1 MSKHHLLLGAASA
14 ALLSLAASV
23 TASADI
29 YTPTSEAMSNPTLG
43 GASNW
48 QAAGFSRQD
57 TITVTSDGHDY
68 QAAVDTTL
76 RLPFHIEV
84 EVTKS
89 KWRIKDSYII
99 IGLAPLNSGTQVGS
113 CCGSLVDFD
122 ETNFAARID
131 QGAAKHVDRDA
142 WWTAEVKNN
151 SIGTRAR
158 NACRN
163 LRKEL
168 EAQGMSHDEIFAQDR
183 DTVLST
189 DFRYVARVGHK
200 NDNHDV
206 NESGSA
212 SVEWKQSQPS
222 WANIAVICQ
231 RDLTSHAT
239 GNPDPTPVPTGGG
252 NDVAVPF
259 QVSQAA
265 LAITP
270 KPYTGKCPANI
281 HLLPT
286 LEATGKGVVKYRF
299 VDAFGNHSQTFQVA
313 FEKHDIKFLD
323 HVIEIDDKG
332 KPKSLGFAAAQPQD
346 GELGLAA
353 PTVPGLVQGYFK
365 LEVMSPQHKLSNIAD
380 YSVKCT
386 DKTTGDS
393 LTMNPGTVKPDPV
406 IPAVAGVLTLGTAD
420 LIVEEVQ
427 PSPAVPTK
435 LFVKVTNKGNL
446 ASTPTNL
453 KAIRWTGNQST
464 ARGTLVPAVQP
475 GQSQVVLAELG
486 GTIAGAT
493 QLYVR
498 VDDPNRIKEQDE
510 GNNSYKVK

>member
-1 MSKHHLLLGAASA
+1 MSKRQMLLSAASA
-14 ALLSLAASV
+14 ALLTLAASA
-23 TASADI
+23 TASADL
-29 YTPTSEAMSNPTLG
+29 YTPTSEAMTNPTLG
-43 GASNW
+43 APENW
-48 QAAGFSRQD
+48 QAAGLGRQD
-57 TITVTSDGHDY
+57 VITVTSDGQDY
-68 QAAVDTTL
+68 QSAVNTTL
-76 RLPFHIEV
+76 HLPFHIEA

-89 KWRIKDSYII
+89 KWRIKASYIV
-99 IGLAPLNSGTQVGS
+99 IGIAPLDSGGQVGS
-113 CCGSLVDFD
+113 CCGALADFQ
-122 ETNFAARID
+122 ETNFASYVD
-131 QGAAKHVDRDA
+131 QDDAKHVDRDA

-163 LRKEL
+163 LRHDL
-168 EAQGMSHDEIFAQDR
+168 EAQGLGHDEIFGQDR
-183 DTVLST
+183 NTILAT

-200 NDNHDV
+200 NNNHDV
-206 NESGSA
+206 NEDGA
-212 SVEWKQSQPS
+212 TSVEWKQSQPS
-222 WANIAVICQ
+222 WANITVICQ

-239 GNPDPTPVPTGGG
+239 GNPDPAPVPTGGG
-252 NDVAVPF
+252 NDIAVPF

-270 KPYTGKCPANI
+270 KPYAGKCPATI

-299 VDAFGNHSQTFQVA
+299 VDTFGNHSQQFQVA
-313 FEKHDIKFLD
+313 FEKHDIRFLD

-332 KPKSLGFAAAQPQD
+332 KPKSLGFAAAQPQG
-346 GELGLAA
+346 GEMGLAA
-353 PTVPGLVQGYFK
+353 PTVPGLVQGTFR
-365 LEVMSPQHKLSNIAD
+365 LEVMSPQHKLSNVAD

-386 DKTTGDS
+386 DKTAGDG
-393 LTMNPGTVKPDPV
+393 LTMNPGPVKPDPV
-406 IPAVAGVLTLGTAD
+406 SPAVAGVLTLGTAD
-420 LIVEEVQ
+420 LIVEDVQ

-435 LFVKVTNKGNL
+435 LFVKVTNKGSL

-475 GQSQVVLAELG
+475 GQSQLVLAELG